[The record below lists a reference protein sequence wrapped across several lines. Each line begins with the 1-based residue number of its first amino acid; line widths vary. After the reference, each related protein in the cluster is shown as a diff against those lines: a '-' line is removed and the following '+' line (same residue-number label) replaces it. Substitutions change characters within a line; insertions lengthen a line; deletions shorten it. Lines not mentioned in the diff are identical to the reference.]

1 MIIVED
7 VYKRYRSDHGMGK
20 WVLQGVSFTIPPK
33 LNVGLVGRNG
43 AGKSTLLR
51 LIGGIDTPTHGL
63 VERRCRVSW
72 PMGFGGGLAASLTGR
87 QNAKFVCRIHGHE
100 EDLQD
105 RLRYIEDFAELGGSF
120 DEPIKTYSSG
130 MKSRLQFGLSL
141 AFDFDV
147 YISDEVTAT
156 GDAAFKDKAAAAF
169 QALSDRAGLIMVS
182 HGEGTLKEF
191 CKAGIWLHEGR
202 AYWFDSINDALTE
215 YKKSL
220 HR

>member
-1 MIIVED
+1 MIIVD
-7 VYKRYRSDHGMGK
+7 DLYKRYRSDHGMGK

-51 LIGGIDTPTHGL
+51 LIGGIDTPTRGL

-105 RLRYIEDFAELGGSF
+105 RLRYIEDFAEIGDAF
-120 DEPIKTYSSG
+120 DEPVKTYSSG
-130 MKSRLQFGLSL
+130 MKARLQFGLSL

-156 GDAAFKDKAAAAF
+156 GDAAFQKKALAAF
-169 QALSDRAGLIMVS
+169 KSLTNRASLIMVS
-182 HGEGTLKEF
+182 HADGTLKEF
-191 CKAGIWLHEGR
+191 CTAGIWLHEGK
-202 AYWFDSINDALTE
+202 AHWFDRLDDALKA
-215 YKKSL
+215 YKQSL
-220 HR
+220 TI

>member
-1 MIIVED
+1 MIIVD
-7 VYKRYRSDHGMGK
+7 DLYKRYRSDHGVGK

-51 LIGGIDTPTHGL
+51 LIGGIDTPTRGL

-72 PMGFGGGLAASLTGR
+72 PMGFGGGLVASLTGR

-105 RLRYIEDFAELGGSF
+105 RLRYIEDFAEIGEAF
-120 DEPIKTYSSG
+120 DEPINTYSSG

-156 GDAAFKDKAAAAF
+156 GDAAFHKKALAAF
-169 QALSDRAGLIMVS
+169 KSLTSRASLIMVS
-182 HGEGTLKEF
+182 HADGTLKEF
-191 CKAGIWLHEGR
+191 CTAGIWLHEGK
-202 AYWFDSINDALTE
+202 AHWFDRLDDALKA
-215 YKKSL
+215 YKESL
-220 HR
+220 TI

>member
-1 MIIVED
+1 
-7 VYKRYRSDHGMGK
+7 
-20 WVLQGVSFTIPPK
+20 
-33 LNVGLVGRNG
+33 
-43 AGKSTLLR
+43 
-51 LIGGIDTPTHGL
+51 
-63 VERRCRVSW
+63 
-72 PMGFGGGLAASLTGR
+72 
-87 QNAKFVCRIHGHE
+87 
-100 EDLQD
+100 
-105 RLRYIEDFAELGGSF
+105 
-120 DEPIKTYSSG
+120 